1 MKTFKH
7 FDEQVQTRACQQLLA
22 AVVAVAVNDTC
33 VEPFKVATKDK
44 TTLMRIDTVTAFRFL
59 FDDSVSG
66 VDAYALWLDFNVQLF
81 RRKLLE
87 MMYDDSQRVV
97 NGKNPELRRN
107 FRYNYKLW
115 LKLPKSVE
123 TQELEQPDEG
133 DEDDR
138 LVRRT
143 VEIKFTR

>member
-7 FDEQVQTRACQQLLA
+7 FDEQVQTRSCQQLLA
-22 AVVAVAVNDTC
+22 SVVAAAVNDTC
-33 VEPFKVATKDK
+33 VEPFKVTTKDK

-138 LVRRT
+138 LGRRT

>member
-1 MKTFKH
+1 MKAFKH
-7 FDEQVQTRACQQLLA
+7 FDEQVQTRSCQQLLA
-22 AVVAVAVNDTC
+22 AVVAAAVNDTC
-33 VEPFKVATKDK
+33 VEPFKVTAKDK
-44 TTLMRIDTVTAFRFL
+44 TVSMRIDTVTAFRFL

-66 VDAYALWLDFNVQLF
+66 VDAYGLWLDFNVQLF

-115 LKLPKSVE
+115 RKLPKSAE
-123 TQELEQPDEG
+123 PQELEQTEEG
-133 DEDDR
+133 EEDDR

-143 VEIKFTR
+143 IEVKLIG